1 MNRYLAAFSQSLKTV
16 GVAIALICLLVLN
29 PALAQAQSEDKA
41 PVVLDGRTIF
51 RVSASGDFSAKDRA
65 DLINLQ
71 LREVVQNP
79 DPVVVKVEE
88 RNQLPTIVV
97 NDRYLLTVTSR
108 DTILSRAPMDQALLW
123 AEQIQALVQESQTER
138 GSQFVRKAL
147 LMAASVLLVAFVIHL
162 LLGRFWHYSLR
173 PGLQRW
179 FPMTTANDGQPHL
192 LDLFLYLSLA
202 IARAVLWIGSAFY
215 VMNLFPVSR
224 QWSYGALNT
233 LLTSFTAPIITLG
246 RQAYSIID
254 LLVLVGLLLGLI
266 GVAGALTNVL
276 RSRILSVSG
285 INRSAQEAVAIIT
298 KYTLIFIGSIVL
310 LQIWGLDI
318 TSLAI
323 VASALGVGIGFGFQD
338 IAKNFGS
345 GVVLLFERPVQ
356 VGDFVEV
363 GEYEGTIERIGARST
378 IIRTL
383 DQTSIIVPNSRLL
396 EGEVKNW
403 TYHSSVA
410 RLHLPVHVAYQS
422 DPNVVRSVLL
432 EAAKAHRDVL
442 NVPAPQVWFKGFGES
457 ALNFELLV
465 WTAEPSKQ
473 YFLKS
478 ELYFRMEASLRQR
491 QIEIPVP
498 QRDLHIRSGALELS
512 PQIQKAIL
520 QLSAKLQIEALN
532 EPESAKKSMNREQ

>member
-1 MNRYLAAFSQSLKTV
+1 MNRYLAAFSQLLRTA
-16 GVAIALICLLVLN
+16 GVAIALICLLVLS
-29 PALAQAQSEDKA
+29 PTLAQAQSTAKA
-41 PVVLDGRTIF
+41 PVVLDGRTVF
-51 RVSASGDFSAKDRA
+51 RVSASGDFSAQDRA

-71 LREVVQNP
+71 LREVVQTLEP
-79 DPVVVKVEE
+79 AVVEVEE
-88 RNQLPTIVV
+88 RNQLPTIVI
-97 NDRYLLTVTSR
+97 NDRYLLTVTER
-108 DTILSRAPMDQALLW
+108 DTILARTPMDQALLW
-123 AEQIQALVQESQTER
+123 AEQIQALVHESQTER
-138 GSQFVRKAL
+138 GDEFVRKAL
-147 LMAASVLLVAFVIHL
+147 LIAASVLLVDLILHL

-173 PGLQRW
+173 PGFQRL
-179 FPMTTANDGQPHL
+179 FPNLNAVPEGQPRL
-192 LDLFLYLSLA
+192 LDLLLYLSLA
-202 IARAVLWIGSAFY
+202 IARSILWLGSVFY

-224 QWSYGALNT
+224 RWTYSAVSALM
-233 LLTSFTAPIITLG
+233 TSFTAPIISLG
-246 RQAYSIID
+246 KQAYSIID
-254 LLVLVGLLLGLI
+254 LLILVGLLLGLV
-266 GVAGALTNVL
+266 GLAGAVTNVL

-363 GEYEGTIERIGARST
+363 GEYQGTIERIGARST

-383 DQTSIIVPNSRLL
+383 DQISIIVPNSRLL

-403 TYHSSVA
+403 TYHSSIV
-410 RLHLPVHVAYQS
+410 RLHLPVHVAYHS
-422 DPNVVRSVLL
+422 EPNLVRLTLL
-432 EAAKAHRDVL
+432 EATKAHRGVL
-442 NVPAPQVWFKGFGES
+442 TVPPPQVWFQGFGEH

-473 YFLKS
+473 FFLKS
-478 ELYFRMEASLRQR
+478 ELYFRIEALLRQR
-491 QIEIPVP
+491 QIEVPLP
-498 QRDLHIRSGALELS
+498 QRDLHIRSGSLELS
-512 PQIQKAIL
+512 PQLQKAIL
-520 QLSAKLQIEALN
+520 QLSAKLQVDALG
-532 EPESAKKSMNREQ
+532 EPETANNGNHD

>member
-1 MNRYLAAFSQSLKTV
+1 MNRYLAAFSQLLRTA
-16 GVAIALICLLVLN
+16 GVAIALIGFLVLS
-29 PALAQAQSEDKA
+29 PPVAQAQSTAKA
-41 PVVLDGRTIF
+41 PVVLDGRTVF
-51 RVSASGDFSAKDRA
+51 RVSASGDFSAQDRA

-71 LREVVQNP
+71 LREVVQTSEP
-79 DPVVVKVEE
+79 AVVEVEE
-88 RNQLPTIVV
+88 RNQLPTIVI
-97 NDRYLLTVTSR
+97 NDRYLLTVTER
-108 DTILSRAPMDQALLW
+108 DTILARTPMDQALLW
-123 AEQIQALVQESQTER
+123 AEQIQALVYESQTER
-138 GSQFVRKAL
+138 GDEFVRKAL
-147 LMAASVLLVAFVIHL
+147 LIAASVLLVDLILHL

-173 PGLQRW
+173 PGFQRL
-179 FPMTTANDGQPHL
+179 FPNLNAVPEGQPRL
-192 LDLFLYLSLA
+192 LDLLLYLSLA
-202 IARAVLWIGSAFY
+202 IARSILWLGSVFY

-224 QWSYGALNT
+224 RWTYSAVSALM
-233 LLTSFTAPIITLG
+233 TSFTAPIISLG
-246 RQAYSIID
+246 KQAYSIID
-254 LLVLVGLLLGLI
+254 LLILVGLLLGLV
-266 GVAGALTNVL
+266 GLAGAVTNVL

-363 GEYEGTIERIGARST
+363 GEYQGTIERIGARST

-383 DQTSIIVPNSRLL
+383 DQISIIVPNSRLL

-403 TYHSSVA
+403 TYHSSIV
-410 RLHLPVHVAYQS
+410 RLHLPVHVAYHS
-422 DPNVVRSVLL
+422 EPNLVRLTLL
-432 EAAKAHRDVL
+432 EATKAHRGVL
-442 NVPAPQVWFKGFGES
+442 TVPPPQVWFQGFGEH

-473 YFLKS
+473 FFLKS
-478 ELYFRMEASLRQR
+478 ELYFRIEALLRQR
-491 QIEIPVP
+491 QIEVPLP
-498 QRDLHIRSGALELS
+498 QRDLHIRSGSIELS
-512 PQIQKAIL
+512 PQLQKAIL
-520 QLSAKLQIEALN
+520 QLSAKLQVDALG
-532 EPESAKKSMNREQ
+532 EPETANNGNHD